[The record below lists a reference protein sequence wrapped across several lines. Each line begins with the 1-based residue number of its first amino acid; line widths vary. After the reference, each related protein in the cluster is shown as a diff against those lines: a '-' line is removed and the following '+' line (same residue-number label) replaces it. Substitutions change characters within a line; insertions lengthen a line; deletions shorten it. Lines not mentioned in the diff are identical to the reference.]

1 MMKRSLSLLVAFVM
15 GSTLLFAQKV
25 EDGKKFLYYE
35 RYKSAKDALESVLSA
50 NPNNIEAVYW
60 LGQTLLSQSPKDSV
74 GAKNLYQKLLQ
85 QNGSAPLV
93 LAGIGQ
99 IELMEGKVNDARQ
112 RFEMAVNL
120 TKGKDIDVLNAI
132 ARANINAKLGDA
144 NYAIEKLNQATQV
157 KGFKDPETYL
167 LMGDAYRK
175 LINGGEAVQAYNKA
189 FQLDNKLAAAKHKI
203 AKVYMTQNNP
213 DFFLPAFDEAIAAD
227 PAYAPTYYELF
238 VYWYTRDVQNKAP
251 LYLDKYIA
259 NTDAGPEV
267 EYLKTDFTWSKG
279 DFAGAKTK
287 AEQLIQ
293 QYGEKVKPRM
303 YKMVAY
309 TADTLGDLAG
319 AKKAMDTYFAK
330 VAPEDV
336 VPEDYVELANIQSKT
351 PGSEQEAFTNLQK
364 AVTIDTLVDNKVKY
378 INIAANLAKKLGNR
392 KEEARWLGVAYNLK
406 PEPTQTDL
414 YNWGMA
420 HYQAGDYTTSDSIFC
435 GIYQSKYPDQIYGYL
450 WCARSKQA
458 QDDSVN
464 TGGLAVDAYK
474 LLAEKATQI
483 DSVKFKSQIVSSY
496 FYLVQYYNDIKK
508 DKETAIDYLDKILA
522 VDPGNATA
530 LKFKDILEKAGK
542 PSSQPKQRTGGSSAA
557 GSNSTKSTGGK

>member
-25 EDGKKFLYYE
+25 EDGKKFYYYE

-50 NPNNIEAVYW
+50 NPNNIDAVYW
-60 LGQTLLSQSPKDSV
+60 LGQTLLAQKDSV

-132 ARANINAKLGDA
+132 ARANINAKPGDA

-157 KGFKDPETYL
+157 KGFKDPDTYL
-167 LMGDAYRK
+167 LLGDAYRK

-203 AKVYMTQNNP
+203 AKVYQTQNNP
-213 DFFLPAFDEAIAAD
+213 EMFLPMFDEAIAAD
-227 PAYAPTYYELF
+227 PAYAPTYYDLF
-238 VYWYTRDVQNKAP
+238 VYWYTRDVNTKAP
-251 LYLDKYIA
+251 MYLEKYA
-259 NTDAGPEV
+259 SNSDQGPET
-267 EYLKTDFTWSKG
+267 EYLRTDLTYSKG

-287 AEQLIQ
+287 AEQLIH

-303 YKMVAY
+303 YKMLAY
-309 TADTLGDLAG
+309 TSDTLGDLAG

-330 VAPEDV
+330 VDQDDI
-336 VPEDYVELANIQSKT
+336 VPADYVELANIDSKT
-351 PGSEQEAFTNLQK
+351 PGSEKSAFENLKK
-364 AVTIDTLVDNKVKY
+364 AVALDTLVENKVKY
-378 INIAANLAKKLGNR
+378 INLAAGLAKKLGD
-392 KEEARWLGVAYNLK
+392 KSQEADWLGIIYKIKESPN
-406 PEPTQTDL
+406 QTDL
-414 YNWGMA
+414 YNWGYA
-420 HYQAGDYTTSDSIFC
+420 QYQAGNYATADSIFC
-435 GIYQSKYPDQIYGYL
+435 GIYTSKFPDQIYGYL
-450 WCARSKQA
+450 WCARAKQA

-464 TGGLAVDAYK
+464 TGGLAVEAYK
-474 LLAEKATQI
+474 TLAEKAMQI
-483 DSVKFKSQIVSSY
+483 DSTKFKGQAVNSY

-508 DKETAIDYLDKILA
+508 DKETALSYLNKILE

-530 LKFKDILEKAGK
+530 LKFKDILEKANK
-542 PSSQPKQRTGGSSAA
+542 PASQQKPRPGGTSAA
-557 GSNSTKSTGGK
+557 GGAGTKSNGGK

>member
-25 EDGKKFLYYE
+25 EDGKKFFYYE

-50 NPNNIEAVYW
+50 NPNNIDAVYW
-60 LGQTLLSQSPKDSV
+60 LGQTLLAQKDSV

-85 QNGSAPLV
+85 QNGNAPLV
-93 LAGIGQ
+93 IVGMGQ

-112 RFEMAVNL
+112 RFEMAISS

-132 ARANINAKLGDA
+132 GRANINTKLGDA
-144 NYAIEKLNQATQV
+144 NYALEKLNLATQV
-157 KGFKDPETYL
+157 KGFKDPDTYL

-203 AKVYMTQNNP
+203 AKVYQTQNNP
-213 DFFLPAFDEAIAAD
+213 EMFLPMFDEAIAAD

-238 VYWYTRDVQNKAP
+238 VYWYTRDVNNKAP
-251 LYLDKYIA
+251 QYLDKYVA
-259 NTDAGPEV
+259 NADPGPEV
-267 EYLKTDFTWSKG
+267 EYLRTDFTWSKG
-279 DFAGAKTK
+279 DFAGAKAK

-309 TADTLGDLAG
+309 VNDTLGDMAG
-319 AKKAMDTYFAK
+319 ARKAMDTYFAK
-330 VAPEDV
+330 VDQDDI
-336 VPEDYVELANIQSKT
+336 VPADYVEMANIDSKT
-351 PGSEQEAFTNLQK
+351 PGSEKNAFENLKK
-364 AVTIDTLVDNKVKY
+364 AVALDTLVENKVKY
-378 INIAANLAKKLGNR
+378 INIAAGLAKKLGD
-392 KEEARWLGVAYNLK
+392 KQQEADWLGVIYKMKDN
-406 PEPTQTDL
+406 PSQTDL
-414 YNWGMA
+414 YNWGYA
-420 HYQAGDYTTSDSIFC
+420 QYQAGNFPSADSIFC

-450 WCARSKQA
+450 WCARAKQA

-464 TGGLAVDAYK
+464 TGGLAVEAYK
-474 LLAEKATQI
+474 TLAEKAKQI
-483 DSVKFKSQIVSSY
+483 DSTKFKGQIVSSY

-508 DKETAIDYLDKILA
+508 DKETALDYLNKVLE

-542 PSSQPKQRTGGSSAA
+542 PASQQKPRPGGTSAA
-557 GSNSTKSTGGK
+557 GGATNKSNGGK